1 MSSPVPVEVPRL
13 TPLDVADRSA
23 AAQTVDL
30 AAVAERLMREFEGRV
45 SLDTVS
51 QTVLDCIRDVTAV
64 AVEAL
69 PELVERC
76 ARQRLTDR
84 LRGDAAT

>member
-1 MSSPVPVEVPRL
+1 MSPPVPVEAPGL
-13 TPLDVADRSA
+13 TPLDVAGRSA

-51 QTVLDCIRDVTAV
+51 QTVLDCTRDVTAV

-76 ARQRLTDR
+76 ARQRLTDW
-84 LRGDAAT
+84 LRGNAAT

>member
-1 MSSPVPVEVPRL
+1 MSSPVPVEAPWSA
-13 TPLDVADRSA
+13 PLGVADRSA

-30 AAVAERLMREFEGRV
+30 AAVAERLMREFERRV

-51 QTVLDCIRDVTAV
+51 QTALDCIRDVTAV
-64 AVEAL
+64 AVKAL

-84 LRGDAAT
+84 LRGGATT

>member
-1 MSSPVPVEVPRL
+1 MNPPAPVEARRL
-13 TPLDVADRSA
+13 GSLELADRSA

-30 AAVAERLMREFEGRV
+30 AAVAERLMREFEGQV
-45 SLDTVS
+45 SLNRVTRV
-51 QTVLDCIRDVTAV
+51 VLDCTRDVTAV
-64 AVEAL
+64 RVEAL

-84 LRGDAAT
+84 LRGTAAT